1 MLPYFI
7 SNFQVL
13 TYYCLSPRY
22 VLVGRPKL
30 ICKADGSWDGK
41 IPKCRLKDRKDPLD
55 RLLELGGARAKEK
68 LNEKLTEASA
78 GLTVNPLS
86 AIGNRTPMRPRDRAP
101 FRTQPAVPN
110 VREKSGK
117 HLNTRP

>member
-1 MLPYFI
+1 MI
-7 SNFQVL
+7 NHVNE
-13 TYYCLSPRY
+13 SPRY

-41 IPKCRLKDRKDPLD
+41 IPRCRPKDRKDPLD
-55 RLLELGGARAKEK
+55 RLLELGGRGSLESGGRSNEQLKEG
-68 LNEKLTEASA
+68 L

-86 AIGNRTPMRPRDRAP
+86 AIGSRTPVRTRDRP

-110 VREKSGK
+110 IRDKPGNFHVN
-117 HLNTRP
+117 LNYVQ